1 MMAAVTKA
9 PVKKVIEKK
18 EKPAKKDLKP
28 VKLPKSLAAC
38 ADRYYLVMH
47 ERLDKQ
53 KQLTKELEDLVREE
67 KALAEHLINTLPKGE
82 ASGIAGQV
90 ARASIE
96 TKPVPTIQ
104 DKAKFLAYVR
114 KTGELDLLS
123 QSLNTEAVKARWDAK
138 KAIPGVGVFNVVRV
152 SIHKL

>member
-1 MMAAVTKA
+1 
-9 PVKKVIEKK
+9 
-18 EKPAKKDLKP
+18 
-28 VKLPKSLAAC
+28 
-38 ADRYYLVMH
+38 MH

-82 ASGIAGQV
+82 ASGIAGKV

-104 DKAKFLAYVR
+104 DKAKFLAHIR

-123 QSLNTEAVKARWDAK
+123 QSLNTEAVKARWDVK
-138 KAIPGVGVFNVVRV
+138 KAVPGVGVFNVVRV